1 VPCPQGEAD
10 MCYPAEDIEALA
22 QHFTGSKDLRL
33 RIEPGPSLSSLLS
46 LARSSC

>member
-1 VPCPQGEAD
+1 